1 MFQGAAVQSNQD
13 VVRSRNRDEKH
24 SHANSSDMFSTKLDE
39 QKVHDAVYSAAQ
51 KIVKSRNARA
61 TSNNTDIDILIH
73 EAD

>member
-1 MFQGAAVQSNQD
+1 MQRIQD

-24 SHANSSDMFSTKLDE
+24 SHGNSSDILSTKLDE
-39 QKVHDAVYSAAQ
+39 QKVHDAVFSAAQ

-61 TSNNTDIDILIH
+61 TSNNTDIDILIQ